1 VRSRPSIR
9 LTAAILGAA
18 VLLGAIGPEITRG
31 SAAATRREGKVRH
44 LTLVLRDRSRETVDP
59 TGTRTSRHRIL
70 VTEVYLPPKKARA
83 PLVVFAH
90 GNAGHPRKLS
100 QLLTAWARAG
110 YVVAA
115 PAFPLTN
122 DGRAEP
128 SILADYLNQ
137 PGDVSF
143 VIDEVLR
150 RSQRPRSDLYR
161 RVDTHHVGL
170 AGHSLGGATALGTTF
185 NTCCRDRRIDAL
197 VVMDGRLAPFP
208 DGRDK
213 FVKVPLLLIHLVD
226 DPVVLFS
233 SAEEVYAAARPPK
246 YLMALNEG
254 VHFEP
259 FEDAPSP
266 HDRAV
271 VAATIAFWDAYLRGE
286 RAARREV
293 VHDGTER
300 GRSRVTGRLG

>member
-1 VRSRPSIR
+1 V
-9 LTAAILGAA
+9 LGAA
-18 VLLGAIGPEITRG
+18 VVLAAIGGPGVTHGR
-31 SAAATRREGKVRH
+31 AATTSREQKKVRH
-44 LTLVLRDRSRETVDP
+44 LTLLLRDRGRQTVDP
-59 TGTRTSRHRIL
+59 TGTRTNRHRIL
-70 VTEVYLPPKKARA
+70 VTEVYLPPGKGRA

-90 GNAGHPRKLS
+90 GNAGHPQKLS
-100 QLLTAWARAG
+100 KLLTAWARAG

-122 DGRAEP
+122 DGRGEP

-150 RSQRPRSDLYR
+150 RAQRRRSDLYR
-161 RVDTHHVGL
+161 RVDSQHIGL
-170 AGHSLGGATALGTTF
+170 AGHSLGGATALGATF

-208 DGRDK
+208 DGRDT
-213 FVKVPLLLIHLVD
+213 FVKVPLLLIHLIG
-226 DPVVLFS
+226 DPVVLFEQ
-233 SAEEVYAAARPPK
+233 AQRIYAAARPPK

-254 VHFEP
+254 IHFEP
-259 FEDAPSP
+259 FEDVPNP

-271 VAATIAFWDAYLRGE
+271 VRATVAFWDAYLRGE

-293 VHDGTER
+293 VTDGTER
-300 GRSRVTGRLG
+300 GRSQVTAKLG